1 MAVAVRAALCVWLL
15 VHLVETSA
23 AESLADDWYA
33 TTRCQETSQTDACA
47 QYERCKSTHRCA
59 RGDEDY
65 FVRAARHESYTR
77 TFTGGNRSLIA
88 LMNDFEDWKS
98 GTHQWNFQAR
108 TFQLRLAT
116 PDAQVI
122 H

>member
-1 MAVAVRAALCVWLL
+1 MAVAMRAALCVWLL
-15 VHLVETSA
+15 LLVRLVETAA

-33 TTRCQETSQTDACA
+33 TTRCQEASQTDACA

-65 FVRAARHESYTR
+65 FVRAARLESFTR
-77 TFTGGNRSLIA
+77 AFAGGNRSRIA

-98 GTHQWNFQAR
+98 GTHQWNFQPR
-108 TFQLRLAT
+108 TILLCVALTR
-116 PDAQVI
+116 
-122 H
+122 